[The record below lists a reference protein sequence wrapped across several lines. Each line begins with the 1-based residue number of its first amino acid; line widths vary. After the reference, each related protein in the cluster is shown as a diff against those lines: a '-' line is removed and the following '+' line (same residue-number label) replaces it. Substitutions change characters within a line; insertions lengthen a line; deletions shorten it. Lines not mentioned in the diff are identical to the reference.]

1 MSKSV
6 VACHVMR
13 KPLRQI
19 VYCTTFPATIMPKI
33 SHLYLYVCR
42 EYCDCLVFARHVGGA
57 VYLQAPIV
65 LLYDEPS
72 LGASHLGPSQRLQG

>member
-13 KPLRQI
+13 KPLGLI
-19 VYCTTFPATIMPKI
+19 VYCTTFPATIMPNI
-33 SHLYLYVCR
+33 SHLYVGNTRLLLTTAWCLLGMLYR
-42 EYCDCLVFARHVGGA
+42 EPR
-57 VYLQAPIV
+57 
-65 LLYDEPS
+65 

>member
-13 KPLRQI
+13 KALRQI
-19 VYCTTFPATIMPKI
+19 VFCTTFPATIMPNI
-33 SHLYLYVCR
+33 SH
-42 EYCDCLVFARHVGGA
+42 LVFARHVGGA
-57 VYLQAPIV
+57 VYLKAPIV
-65 LLYDEPS
+65 LLYGEPR

>member
-13 KPLRQI
+13 KPPGQI
-19 VYCTTFPATIMPKI
+19 VYCTTFPATIMPNI
-33 SHLYLYVCR
+33 SHLYVGNTTFKVTTDY
-42 EYCDCLVFARHVGGA
+42 CLVFARHFGGA
-57 VYLQAPIV
+57 VYIV
-65 LLYDEPS
+65 LLYGEPR